1 MFVGHCAREPFLL
14 MNSKLLFFTF
24 KLLFFICCVP
34 CIVVKKLKAK
44 FPELKLLFVLDV
56 KQKKIVTYVMK
67 ERSDFS
73 SGLTF
78 PGEIQQ
84 ELKQ

>member
-44 FPELKLLFVLDV
+44 FPELKLLFVFGRE
-56 KQKKIVTYVMK
+56 TK
-67 ERSDFS
+67 ENCHICHERAFRFLQRSYI
-73 SGLTF
+73 SG
-78 PGEIQQ
+78 
-84 ELKQ
+84 